1 MRLRDTAL
9 ALLIVVA
16 WGVNFPVIDI
26 GMRHFPPLLLVAL
39 RFVFVAVPA
48 VFFVRRPAISW
59 RWINAV
65 GILLGI
71 GNFGLLFVGMHLG
84 MPAGLSSLVLQSQ
97 AIFTLVLA
105 ALLMSE
111 RLTRSHLAGTAIAS
125 SGVAVIAVGTSG
137 AVPIGAFLLVI
148 AAALS
153 WAGANLCMRMA
164 KAPAGLGLIVWS
176 SLLPPIPLAITSL
189 IIEGPKSIASAVT
202 NAGAESIASLAYLVV
217 LATLFG
223 FGAWHALLRRYP
235 AGVVAPYSLLVPV
248 VGMLAAWMLLGETL
262 RAVEIAGALITL
274 VGLAVVVKTGN
285 YTDTLSASKPAL
297 AASRSET
304 TS

>member
-1 MRLRDTAL
+1 MRLKDTAL

-26 GMRHFPPLLLVAL
+26 GLRHFPPLLLVAL

-48 VFFVRRPAISW
+48 VFFVPRPAISW

-65 GILLGI
+65 GILLGL
-71 GNFGLLFVGMHLG
+71 GNFGLLFIGMHLG

-97 AIFTLVLA
+97 AIFTLILA
-105 ALLMSE
+105 ALLLSE
-111 RLTRSHLAGTAIAS
+111 RLTRTHVAGTCLAS
-125 SGVAVIAVGTSG
+125 LGLAVIAVGTSG
-137 AVPIGAFLLVI
+137 SVPIGAFLLVV

-176 SLLPPIPLAITSL
+176 SLLPPIPLALVSVIM
-189 IIEGPKSIASAVT
+189 EGPKTTAAALANV
-202 NAGAESIASLAYLVV
+202 APESIAALLYLVV

-223 FGAWHALLRRYP
+223 FGAWHSLLRRYP

-248 VGMLAAWMLLGETL
+248 VGMLAAWILLGETL
-262 RAVEIAGALITL
+262 HAVEIAGSLIALL
-274 VGLAVVVKTGN
+274 GLAVVVKTAN
-285 YTDTLSASKPAL
+285 YSDDRSAEPAL
-297 AASRSET
+297 AAST
-304 TS
+304 PDA